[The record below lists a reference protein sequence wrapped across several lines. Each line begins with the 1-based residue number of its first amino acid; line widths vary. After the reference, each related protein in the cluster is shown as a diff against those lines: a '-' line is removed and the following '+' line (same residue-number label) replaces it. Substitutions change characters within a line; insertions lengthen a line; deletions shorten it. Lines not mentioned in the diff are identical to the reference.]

1 MAERD
6 VIEAALVSFAG
17 DWGMPGHPDA
27 VPKVCYLRNT
37 YASVDRYQI
46 AAAKAAAEEE
56 GERRAV
62 EAIAASS
69 TGPLP
74 GFPSTHCKILTLQEV
89 EKIESAGHVY
99 QGAVLVVSHPGLDE
113 SGENAAVL
121 LGEARADLAG
131 STWVVFLK
139 KSTTGWS
146 VAHRRLLKQS

>member
-1 MAERD
+1 MERD
-6 VIEAALVSFAG
+6 VIKAALVSFAG
-17 DWGMPGHPDA
+17 DWGMPDHPEA

-37 YASVDRYQI
+37 YASIDRYQI

-74 GFPSTHCKILTLQEV
+74 DFPSMHCKISTLQEI

-121 LGEARADLAG
+121 LGETRADLAG
-131 STWVVFLK
+131 STWVIFLK

-146 VAHRRLLKQS
+146 VAQRRLLKQS